1 LIELKFYL
9 SFFSNTFSSVPAVRF
24 KTTPRMAASIDHLL
38 TQNDDL
44 FDYSNSYQLA
54 IRLLL
59 DGYREFLGRQ
69 KGKGRADRL
78 TDIDASLEIWEHELR
93 QQAQNLDDH
102 GMAASIAAATA
113 SDQFLLLQA
122 LDEEVIANSDRQ
134 LALLLGQDD
143 TAREDTINDHLKIC
157 TVSTS
162 AEISEVIK
170 DLAQLALSNNLS
182 GTSTG
187 SSDSSS
193 LNCVSCLEGLGI
205 EVFTSGCSH
214 TTAETVFMISLSQH
228 LKTRSSIRLD
238 AVAKYLLLG

>member
-1 LIELKFYL
+1 
-9 SFFSNTFSSVPAVRF
+9 
-24 KTTPRMAASIDHLL
+24 
-38 TQNDDL
+38 
-44 FDYSNSYQLA
+44 
-54 IRLLL
+54 
-59 DGYREFLGRQ
+59 
-69 KGKGRADRL
+69 
-78 TDIDASLEIWEHELR
+78 
-93 QQAQNLDDH
+93 
-102 GMAASIAAATA
+102 MAASIAAATA